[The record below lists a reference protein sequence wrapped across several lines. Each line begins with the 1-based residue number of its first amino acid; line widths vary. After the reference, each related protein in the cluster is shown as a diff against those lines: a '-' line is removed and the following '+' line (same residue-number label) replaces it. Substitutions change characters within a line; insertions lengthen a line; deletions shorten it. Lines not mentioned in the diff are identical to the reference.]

1 LFQRTLIFFICYCYD
16 TVTQLNR
23 HKLSNNSLGEVTIFP
38 EKNKKGEFAILQKK
52 KKREIIQEGENQV
65 EIPPEVG
72 DEEEKA
78 LNQTGD
84 DATSGW

>member
-1 LFQRTLIFFICYCYD
+1 
-16 TVTQLNR
+16 
-23 HKLSNNSLGEVTIFP
+23 VTIFP
-38 EKNKKGEFAILQKK
+38 EKNKKGEFVIEQKK
-52 KKREIIQEGENQV
+52 KKREIIQEGKNQV

-72 DEEEKA
+72 GEEEKA